1 MAVKKAKEASF
12 KKMDSAFATSQ
23 SAIQKVKNTDPLNG
37 NEEQEQ
43 GNENVSIDPAHY
55 LSKKEKKEWKRL
67 SYTAKQRYISII
79 FPKKKKK
86 NGKGC
91 LILQSSVISGRQ
103 NGS

>member
-43 GNENVSIDPAHY
+43 GNENVSIDPA
-55 LSKKEKKEWKRL
+55 
-67 SYTAKQRYISII
+67 II

>member
-1 MAVKKAKEASF
+1 
-12 KKMDSAFATSQ
+12 MDSAFATS
-23 SAIQKVKNTDPLNG
+23 SDIQKVKKLTDPLNG

-43 GNENVSIDPAHY
+43 GNENVSIDPA
-55 LSKKEKKEWKRL
+55 
-67 SYTAKQRYISII
+67 II

-91 LILQSSVISGRQ
+91 LIVQSSVISGRQ

>member
-1 MAVKKAKEASF
+1 MLMAVKKAKEASF

-23 SAIQKVKNTDPLNG
+23 SAIQKMKNTDPLNG

-55 LSKKEKKEWKRL
+55 LSKKEKK
-67 SYTAKQRYISII
+67 
-79 FPKKKKK
+79 